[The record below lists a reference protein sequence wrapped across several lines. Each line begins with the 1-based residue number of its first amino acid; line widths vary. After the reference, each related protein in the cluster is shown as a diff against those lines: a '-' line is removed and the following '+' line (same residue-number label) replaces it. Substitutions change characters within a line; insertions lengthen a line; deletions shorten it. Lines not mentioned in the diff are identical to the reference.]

1 MRLCRSTACLALVL
15 AACGTASAQDHGPVG
30 ITMAFPTSIGAI
42 FHATDKVAIR
52 PEFTFTQSSTDSSPV
67 EATTWSVGTGV
78 SALFYLSSRD
88 RVQTYVAPRFS
99 YAHADTSIAGG
110 IVSDNTSDSTG
121 FSGSFGAEYSPSAR
135 FSVYGE
141 AGIALHAA
149 DVEVA
154 SVGDRNEESHVG
166 DARGSRDHLLSV
178 GRQRYRV
185 GLQAVSR
192 YPRHLVRRKAVARLV
207 TAGTR
212 GAS

>member
-141 AGIALHAA
+141 AGIAYTQLT
-149 DVEVA
+149 
-154 SVGDRNEESHVG
+154 SKS
-166 DARGSRDHLLSV
+166 
-178 GRQRYRV
+178 Q
-185 GLQAVSR
+185 VSGIETKN
-192 YPRHLVRRKAVARLV
+192 H
-207 TAGTR
+207 TWGTR
-212 GAS
+212 GGVGIIFYP